1 MRPSRDGAEVAAILT
16 RGDPDPA
23 TAGDVEDLRVREHQ
37 DPDRQRPA
45 RADLSHAQ
53 SMPAESSGRNDNEMT
68 NPARARPG
76 RGGTGLER
84 GGRGQDSPVPRKLG
98 ENLDPRPGPDLPPPG
113 EPPPSD

>member
-68 NPARARPG
+68 NPARAPPG
-76 RGGTGLER
+76 RGGTGLKR
-84 GGRGQDSPVPRKLG
+84 AGRSQDLLVTPRLG
-98 ENLDPRPGPDLPPPG
+98 EILESRRGLDLPPPDD
-113 EPPPSD
+113 PPSL